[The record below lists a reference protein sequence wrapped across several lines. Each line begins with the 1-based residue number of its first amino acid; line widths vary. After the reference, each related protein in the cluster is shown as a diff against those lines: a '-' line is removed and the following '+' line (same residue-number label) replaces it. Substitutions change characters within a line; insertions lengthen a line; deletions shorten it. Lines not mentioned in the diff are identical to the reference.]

1 MAINIGCHLSII
13 EGFEQLAARQW
24 TKFSQVWALW
34 QAIRPWAEPTLCQ
47 GAFTMAW
54 SSDHEFGSVAFGLP
68 LLGCGTPAMQGAE
81 IGMPHSG
88 AATLRT
94 G

>member
-1 MAINIGCHLSII
+1 MAINIGCHLAII
-13 EGFEQLAARQW
+13 EGFEQLATRQW
-24 TKFSQVWALW
+24 AEFGQVWALR
-34 QAIRPWAEPTLCQ
+34 QPIRPWANAALCE
-47 GAFTMAW
+47 GAFAMAW
-54 SSDHEFGSVAFGLP
+54 PGDHEFGSVAFGLP
-68 LLGCGTPAMQGAE
+68 LLGCGTPAMEGAE